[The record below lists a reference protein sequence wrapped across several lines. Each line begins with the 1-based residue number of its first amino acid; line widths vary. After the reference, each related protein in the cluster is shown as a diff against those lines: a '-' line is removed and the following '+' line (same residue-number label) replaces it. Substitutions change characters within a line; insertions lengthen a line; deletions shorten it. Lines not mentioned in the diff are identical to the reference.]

1 VVEVAVEAAI
11 TESLDPPPMAC
22 EVVSL
27 QSILVVS
34 SAPLMRSWVPPPPP
48 AVVMELQAITV
59 GESFKAKPPDLTAL
73 VACREPL

>member
-1 VVEVAVEAAI
+1 VAVEAAI

-34 SAPLMRSWVPPPPP
+34 SAPLMRSWMPPP